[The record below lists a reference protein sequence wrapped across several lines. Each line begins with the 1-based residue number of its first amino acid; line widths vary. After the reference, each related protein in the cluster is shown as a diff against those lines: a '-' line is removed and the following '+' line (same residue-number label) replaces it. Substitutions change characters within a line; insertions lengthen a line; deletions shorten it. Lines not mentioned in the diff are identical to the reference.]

1 MGLTRNT
8 LTLIAAGLLV
18 GVGLGVLL
26 ILGLTL
32 GGPWLARLTAHRS
45 DIPLAPEA
53 NAPAPAPDFELT
65 NLSGQAVRLSDLRGH
80 PVVVNFWATWCGPC
94 RLEMPLLQKYA
105 DRYPQDLRILAV
117 NDGEAAGDVQKF
129 VDELSLRFD
138 VLLDPAEKVT
148 NLYRVR
154 AFPSTFFL
162 DADGNV
168 RFQHIGTLNEDQLVG
183 YLGKLGVSQ

>member
-1 MGLTRNT
+1 MGLTRKP
-8 LTLIAAGLLV
+8 LILIAAGLLI
-18 GVGLGVLL
+18 GAGLGVLL
-26 ILGLTL
+26 ILSLQL
-32 GGPWLARLTAHRS
+32 SGPWLARLTAHP
-45 DIPLAPEA
+45 DDVPLAPET
-53 NAPAPAPDFELT
+53 NAPAPDFELAD
-65 NLSGQAVRLSDLRGH
+65 LSGQAVRLADLRGH

-117 NDGEAAGDVQKF
+117 NDGEATANIQKF

-183 YLGKLGVSQ
+183 YLGKLGVSK